1 MRNGT
6 FTKVDKSEE
15 KMYGPR
21 QLLVCGYTSGQQPI
35 FLALLNQI
43 DMADLPVKFITD
55 ADSHRTLKDILALK
69 EKRGENK
76 PSTLSQAIIMCGLT
90 HKELHRLMGVYR
102 GSGFPKQLWAT
113 LTPVSENWTVKDL
126 LEELAKESEAMKQR
140 NSSPNP

>member
-1 MRNGT
+1 
-6 FTKVDKSEE
+6 
-15 KMYGPR
+15 MYGPR
-21 QLLVCGYTSGQQPI
+21 QLLVCGYTSGQQPL

-43 DMADLPVKFITD
+43 DMEDLPVKFITD
-55 ADSHRTLKDILALK
+55 ADSHKTLKDVLALK
-69 EKRGENK
+69 EKRGEDK
-76 PSTLSQAIIMCGLT
+76 PSTLSRAIIMCGLT

-126 LEELAKESEAMKQR
+126 LEELEKESEAMRRR

>member
-21 QLLVCGYTSGQQPI
+21 QLIVCGYTSGQQPI

-55 ADSHRTLKDILALK
+55 ADSHRTLKDVLAMK
-69 EKRGENK
+69 EKTGEGK
-76 PSTLSQAIIMCGLT
+76 PSTLSRAIIMCGLT

-126 LEELAKESEAMKQR
+126 LEELAKESEAMRQR
-140 NSSPNP
+140 NSSTNP

>member
-21 QLLVCGYTSGQQPI
+21 QLIVCGYTSGQQPI

-55 ADSHRTLKDILALK
+55 ADSHRTLKDVLAMK
-69 EKRGENK
+69 EKRGEDK
-76 PSTLSQAIIMCGLT
+76 PSSLSQAIIMCGLT

-126 LEELAKESEAMKQR
+126 LEELGKESGAMRQR
-140 NSSPNP
+140 NSSPNH

>member
-1 MRNGT
+1 
-6 FTKVDKSEE
+6 
-15 KMYGPR
+15 MYGPR

>member
-1 MRNGT
+1 MGNDT
-6 FTKVDKSEE
+6 FTKVEKSEE

-21 QLLVCGYTSGQQPI
+21 QLLVCGYTSGQQP
-35 FLALLNQI
+35 LLLSLLNQI

-55 ADSHRTLKDILALK
+55 ADSHWTLKDVLALK
-69 EKRGENK
+69 EKRGEGN
-76 PSTLSQAIIMCGLT
+76 PSTLSRAIIMCGLT

-113 LTPVSENWTVKDL
+113 LTPISENWTVKDL
-126 LEELAKESEAMKQR
+126 LEELAKESEAMRQR